1 MTISLCIIA
10 YLSDISTAYK
20 FDHRIELVPRD
31 NFTNHIEKRNSG
43 DITFYSAGL
52 GACGKRNKN
61 SDKICA
67 LSRDLFGSSPGG
79 NSNKNKNCG
88 RKLKITCGKKSVTVT
103 VVDLC
108 EGCSTED
115 VDLSPSAF
123 DELAKP
129 SVGRMKCNWKF
140 LS

>member
-1 MTISLCIIA
+1 
-10 YLSDISTAYK
+10 TANGL
-20 FDHRIELVPRD
+20 DHLGFELVPRD
-31 NFTNHIEKRNSG
+31 NTTTNLVKRNSG
-43 DITFYSAGL
+43 DITFYDVGL
-52 GACGKRNKN
+52 GACGKTNSN

-108 EGCSTED
+108 EGCSAED

-123 DELAKP
+123 NKLAKP
-129 SVGRMKCNWKF
+129 S
-140 LS
+140 